1 MIQYDVPM
9 DAGRVAA
16 IARAYLLEN
25 QLSDLLEEN
34 GGNFKV
40 GETWCLGILKEM
52 DYSRRKCTTQAAKLP
67 ADWEI
72 KGKRLTLQVC
82 DPSHAWWT
90 TAHTISRES
99 AWLEEQVPKS
109 YSKNNVAS
117 TQWHQAVMNA
127 SAFSTRTTSHNMH
140 ST

>member
-82 DPSHAWWT
+82 DPSHGGQQHIQLVVRA
-90 TAHTISRES
+90 RG
-99 AWLEEQVPKS
+99 
-109 YSKNNVAS
+109 SKNRFLN
-117 TQWHQAVMNA
+117 
-127 SAFSTRTTSHNMH
+127 RTARIMLRQHNGTKQ
-140 ST
+140 S